1 MNSAPLHHHDA
12 QDAVRSQFRPILRFS
27 HESVLLVNCPLAT
40 KQDTDMKVDA
50 EGWERNTNDE
60 SLLDADASEALGE
73 TFQCL
78 NDVHDA
84 MASHAMAS
92 QAKASFEKIQWRQTP
107 AVALQRIG
115 NDEIASAKA
124 SFQHIQWRQAPAVAM
139 QPIDSDDP
147 RTRILRQGVVCKHL
161 VTTAPA
167 VALNESITMKSHG
180 NG

>member
-1 MNSAPLHHHDA
+1 
-12 QDAVRSQFRPILRFS
+12 
-27 HESVLLVNCPLAT
+27 
-40 KQDTDMKVDA
+40 MKVDA
-50 EGWERNTNDE
+50 EGWESKLPFFNTNDE

-139 QPIDSDDP
+139 QPIDSDEP
-147 RTRILRQGVVCKHL
+147 TTRILRQGVVRKHL